1 MGDPNETMVENFDDV
16 PADDALEEGI
26 TEETDESES
35 LESLTEGEGEESEAP
50 AEEEPKDGKQGT
62 SEPGWIRKRVDKAVE
77 KALAEQERRLTA
89 QFEAQMA
96 PIRDRMLTE
105 EAKELVRQG
114 EFKSLER
121 AKEYLQLKQGI
132 APSAQ
137 DAPQAQPRNSN
148 GQFAPK
154 EDPATTARIKMLSH
168 QADRIKAAGGPDV
181 IAEWRNNP
189 EIKQKV
195 IDGEMDFYDVAEA
208 MKGTARRKPPS
219 PMRSPN
225 GASGQNNPNA
235 IDQMSDEQF
244 RRLEKRITE
253 GARYK
258 LS

>member
-16 PADDALEEGI
+16 PADDTLEESI

-35 LESLTEGEGEESEAP
+35 LESLNAEEEEAP

-96 PIRDRMLTE
+96 PIRDKMLTE

-121 AKEYLQLKQGI
+121 AKEYLQLKQGL
-132 APSAQ
+132 PVNTGEESR
-137 DAPQAQPRNSN
+137 QPRSEN

-154 EDPATTARIKMLSH
+154 EDPATTARINMLTH
-168 QADRIKAAGGPDV
+168 QADRIKASGGPDV
-181 IAEWRNNP
+181 VAEFRNNP
-189 EIKQKV
+189 DIKQKV
-195 IDGEMDFYDVAEA
+195 INGEMDFYDVAEQ
-208 MKGTARRKPPS
+208 MKQPAKRKPPS

-225 GASGQNNPNA
+225 GANGQNPNA
-235 IDQMSDEQF
+235 IDSMSDEQF
-244 RRLEKRITE
+244 KRLEKRLME

-258 LS
+258 LN

>member
-16 PADDALEEGI
+16 PADDTLEESI

-35 LESLTEGEGEESEAP
+35 LESLNGEEEETP
-50 AEEEPKDGKQGT
+50 AEEEPKEGKQGA

-96 PIRDRMLTE
+96 PIRDKMLTE

-121 AKEYLQLKQGI
+121 AKEYLQLKQGLPVNTGEE
-132 APSAQ
+132 PS
-137 DAPQAQPRNSN
+137 QPRSAN

-154 EDPATTARIKMLSH
+154 EDPATTARINMLTH
-168 QADRIKAAGGPDV
+168 QADRIKASGGPDV
-181 IAEWRNNP
+181 VAEFRNNP
-189 EIKQKV
+189 QIKKAV
-195 IDGEMDFYDVAEA
+195 IEGEMDFYDVAEQ
-208 MKGTARRKPPS
+208 MKQPAKRKPPS
-219 PMRSPN
+219 PRRSPN
-225 GASGQNNPNA
+225 GANGQNPNA
-235 IDQMSDEQF
+235 IESMSDEQF
-244 RRLEKRITE
+244 RRLEKRIQNGE
-253 GARYK
+253 RFR